1 MSDGPR
7 IVSSEHLAAS
17 GKGEISEYEFGL
29 MVAYNAFTRWVQRCM
44 AAAGMPELSVL
55 EILVLHHVN
64 HRDREKRLS
73 DICFLL
79 NIEDMHTV
87 NYALKKL
94 VKLGLVVSG
103 KRGKEVFYEA
113 SAEGRRLCDAYADV
127 RRTCLLTA
135 FPDDPAAMEEFKTIA
150 TSLRRASGQYDQ
162 ASRAAAS
169 L

>member
-7 IVSSEHLAAS
+7 IVSSEHLAAG
-17 GKGEISEYEFGL
+17 GKGEVSEYEFGL
-29 MVAYNAFTRWVQRCM
+29 MIAYNAFTRWVQRCM
-44 AAAGMPELSVL
+44 SAAGMPELSVL
-55 EILVLHHVN
+55 ESLVLHHVN

-79 NIEDMHTV
+79 NIEDLHTV

-94 VKLGLVVSG
+94 VKLGLVSSE

-113 SAEGRRLCDAYADV
+113 SVEGRNLCSAYAEV
-127 RRTCLLTA
+127 RRTCLLSA
-135 FPDDPAAMEEFKTIA
+135 FPDDPAAMEDFRQIA
-150 TSLRRASGQYDQ
+150 TFLRRASGQYDQ